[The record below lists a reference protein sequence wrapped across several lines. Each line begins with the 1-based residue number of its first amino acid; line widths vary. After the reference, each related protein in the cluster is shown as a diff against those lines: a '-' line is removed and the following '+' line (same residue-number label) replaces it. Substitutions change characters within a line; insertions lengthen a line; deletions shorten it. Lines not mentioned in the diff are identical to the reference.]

1 MSNKLEK
8 IQKQLE
14 LNSALYRET
23 INNAKNLIIEK
34 INNCYGDKYN
44 VYSLSSRNL
53 IIKVA
58 CANDCFGIE
67 ITHGD
72 GKIYGKDEFE
82 FSISVGSVGTF
93 NIFDKD
99 NPRYKYYKMVNDIIY
114 NEQLMKD
121 VYDILKKLSVD
132 IEPLQKESNK
142 LYNECKK
149 LENEEYINNTNKEND
164 IQREKDKKN
173 FEKNEWVVCYR
184 KSNGPWKYRGIPV
197 YIQGFYSNISE
208 ANDNRYMYNRRS
220 SNKVYY
226 LCNVSKLKVNEI

>member
-23 INNAKNLIIEK
+23 INNAKDLVVEK
-34 INNCYGDKYN
+34 INNCYGGKYN
-44 VYSLSSRNL
+44 VCSLSSRNL

-99 NPRYKYYKMVNDIIY
+99 NQRYKYTKW
-114 NEQLMKD
+114 LMTS
-121 VYDILKKLSVD
+121 YTM
-132 IEPLQKESNK
+132 SN
-142 LYNECKK
+142 
-149 LENEEYINNTNKEND
+149 
-164 IQREKDKKN
+164 
-173 FEKNEWVVCYR
+173 
-184 KSNGPWKYRGIPV
+184 
-197 YIQGFYSNISE
+197 
-208 ANDNRYMYNRRS
+208 
-220 SNKVYY
+220 
-226 LCNVSKLKVNEI
+226 

>member
-14 LNSALYRET
+14 LNSASYRET

-53 IIKVA
+53 IIKVVG
-58 CANDCFGIE
+58 ANDCFGIE
-67 ITHGD
+67 IAHGS

-82 FSISVGSVGTF
+82 FSIGVGSVGVF

-121 VYDILKKLSVD
+121 VYDILKKMSVE
-132 IEPLQKESNK
+132 IEPLQKEAHK
-142 LYNECKK
+142 LYDECRK
-149 LENEEYINNTNKEND
+149 LENEEYINNINKENN
-164 IQREKDKKN
+164 IQREKDEKN
-173 FEKNEWVVCYR
+173 FEKNNWVVCYR
-184 KSNGPWKYRGIPV
+184 KNNGPWKYRGIPV
-197 YIQGFYSNISE
+197 CIQSFYSNESE
-208 ANDNRYMYNRRS
+208 ANDNKYMYNRRS
-220 SNKVYY
+220 TNKVYY
-226 LCNVSKLKVNEI
+226 SCNVNKLKVNEL

>member
-1 MSNKLEK
+1 
-8 IQKQLE
+8 
-14 LNSALYRET
+14 
-23 INNAKNLIIEK
+23 
-34 INNCYGDKYN
+34 
-44 VYSLSSRNL
+44 
-53 IIKVA
+53 
-58 CANDCFGIE
+58 
-67 ITHGD
+67 
-72 GKIYGKDEFE
+72 
-82 FSISVGSVGTF
+82 
-93 NIFDKD
+93 
-99 NPRYKYYKMVNDIIY
+99 MVNDIIY

-132 IEPLQKESNK
+132 IEPLQKESHK

-149 LENEEYINNTNKEND
+149 LENEEYVNNINKENS
-164 IQREKDKKN
+164 IQREKDEKN

-197 YIQGFYSNISE
+197 YIQGFYSDINE

>member
-23 INNAKNLIIEK
+23 INNAKDLVVEK

-99 NPRYKYYKMVNDIIY
+99 NQRYKYTKW
-114 NEQLMKD
+114 LMTS
-121 VYDILKKLSVD
+121 YTM
-132 IEPLQKESNK
+132 SN
-142 LYNECKK
+142 
-149 LENEEYINNTNKEND
+149 
-164 IQREKDKKN
+164 
-173 FEKNEWVVCYR
+173 
-184 KSNGPWKYRGIPV
+184 
-197 YIQGFYSNISE
+197 
-208 ANDNRYMYNRRS
+208 
-220 SNKVYY
+220 
-226 LCNVSKLKVNEI
+226 

>member
-14 LNSALYRET
+14 LNSASYRET
-23 INNAKNLIIEK
+23 INNAKDLVVEK

-44 VYSLSSRNL
+44 VCSLSSRNL

-72 GKIYGKDEFE
+72 GRIYGKDEFE

-114 NEQLMKD
+114 NEQLMKY
-121 VYDILKKLSVD
+121 VYDILKKMSVD
-132 IEPLQKESNK
+132 IEPLQEESHK
-142 LYNECKK
+142 LYDECRK
-149 LENEEYINNTNKEND
+149 LENEEYINNINKENN
-164 IQREKDKKN
+164 IQREKDEKN
-173 FEKNEWVVCYR
+173 FDKNNWVVCCR
-184 KSNGPWKYRGIPV
+184 KNNGPWKYRGIPV
-197 YIQGFYSNISE
+197 YIQGFYSDISE